1 MDGFLVASFLSV
13 KRSLHRECCCRS
25 SVSGTQAQGPSTEP
39 TDPSAS
45 GESKGKSKKRKSA
58 PNLDEIEDPAERRKQ
73 RRLAKNRATAAV
85 SRYLTPFWLLF
96 QVFLVQCSRFSC
108 VSISSLQSFHSCMC
122 VTCPMFRCQALWF
135 AEFSHYTNAVTKS
148 RLSSICG
155 YVLAVI
161 SIQYHLGAHVTGL
174 TAALS
179 MCSPSG

>member
-96 QVFLVQCSRFSC
+96 QVFLVQCSRFP
-108 VSISSLQSFHSCMC
+108 VSVFQVFKAFTPACASHARCSGAKHCGLLSL
-122 VTCPMFRCQALWF
+122 VTTLMQ
-135 AEFSHYTNAVTKS
+135 
-148 RLSSICG
+148 
-155 YVLAVI
+155 
-161 SIQYHLGAHVTGL
+161 
-174 TAALS
+174 
-179 MCSPSG
+179 